1 MQRYTIA
8 LSVVVHLLAAC
19 AVLITTVLATD
30 ELPAPRTATEFI
42 QVVPIPPSPPPAPPR
57 NPTVAPSQPA
67 RPDAPPAA
75 VPDGIQPE
83 QDVPPVID
91 AAPSAVGVVA
101 FGDCNCVTAGAPPP
115 PPPPPPPA
123 PVPVGGNIR
132 PPQKV
137 YDVAP
142 GYPPLARAAHVEGVV
157 ILEAVIGENGEVRD
171 VRVLRSIP
179 LLDGAAVD
187 AVRQWR
193 FTPTL
198 LNGQAVPVV
207 MTITVAFKLR

>member
-1 MQRYTIA
+1 MQRYTIT

-19 AVLITTVLATD
+19 AALMTTLLATD

-42 QVVPIPPSPPPAPPR
+42 LVVPAPPSPPPPAPPR
-57 NPTVAPSQPA
+57 NATVASSQPA
-67 RPDAPPAA
+67 RPDAAPATM
-75 VPDGIQPE
+75 PDGIQPE
-83 QDVPPVID
+83 RDVPPAID

-101 FGDCNCVTAGAPPP
+101 FGDCNCVTSDAPP

-142 GYPPLARAAHVEGVV
+142 VYPPLARTAHVEGVV

-171 VRVLRSIP
+171 VRVLRSIS
-179 LLDGAAVD
+179 LLDGAAAD

>member
-19 AVLITTVLATD
+19 ALLITTVLATD

-42 QVVPIPPSPPPAPPR
+42 LVVPTPPSPPPPPPR
-57 NPTVAPSQPA
+57 RNATAATSQPA
-67 RPDAPPAA
+67 RPDVPPAN
-75 VPDGIQPE
+75 VPDGVQPE

-101 FGDCNCVTAGAPPP
+101 FGGCNCVTADVP

-142 GYPPLARAAHVEGVV
+142 AYPPLARAAHVEGVV
-157 ILEAVIGENGEVRD
+157 ILEAIIGENGEVRD
-171 VRVLRSIP
+171 VRVLRSISV
-179 LLDGAAVD
+179 LDGAAVD